1 MEIYVS
7 KVKKICFVFNAKLRK
22 INDLWITVSTATYWL
37 APILSFIPQ
46 NHFLFPSLT
55 PARAAVVHLSFRVGS
70 TFPVCTVPSSPG
82 SMNRSS
88 RCNKVDAVR
97 LYASYRIKLL
107 LLKGQ
112 ICVPGGGRVVYK
124 TCVRKK

>member
-7 KVKKICFVFNAKLRK
+7 KVKKFVLFLMLNWKK

-46 NHFLFPSLT
+46 NQFLFPSLT